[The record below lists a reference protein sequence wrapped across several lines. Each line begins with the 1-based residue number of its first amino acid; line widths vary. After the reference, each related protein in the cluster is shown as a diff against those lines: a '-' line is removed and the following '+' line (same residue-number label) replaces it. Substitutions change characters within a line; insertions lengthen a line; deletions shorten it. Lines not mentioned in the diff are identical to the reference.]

1 MIHLYIGDGKGKTTA
16 AMGLCLR
23 MAGRDKPVLIA
34 QFMKGA
40 GSGERTVLTHIP
52 QVTLLE
58 VPEQVPFSFALTQEE
73 FVQEQ
78 CRYRRM
84 LSEISETL
92 GQNRTALLILDEV
105 CDAINAGLV
114 DLQDVLHILQTTSC
128 EIVLTGRNP
137 APQLLQQAHY
147 ITNFQKERHPF
158 DQGSPARLG
167 VEF

>member
-34 QFMKGA
+34 QFMKGS
-40 GSGERTVLTHIP
+40 GSGERTVLAHIP